1 MKLLRSIF
9 YGWAGAVLAGLLVAV
24 IGVSVGMPQNAITTA
39 AAPTGIIMG
48 LMGLSL
54 PWARPVLARIRGR
67 G

>member
-1 MKLLRSIF
+1 MKFFRSMC
-9 YGWAGAVLAGLLVAV
+9 YGWAGAVIAGVLVAV
-24 IGVSVGMPQNAITTA
+24 VGVSVGLPQNAISTA

-48 LMGLSL
+48 LMGFSL

>member
-54 PWARPVLARIRGR
+54 PWARPVRARIRGR